1 MALTEHDK
9 AEMQT
14 AYRQAANP
22 KKQIGILADLYCCS
36 KQQVLDVL
44 DIQKSSAAEQR
55 PATGRATKSSP
66 YSSKLR
72 AEAVKAVLEEGITQV
87 QAAERFGVN
96 AKTLNYWI
104 ATERRHR
111 DSAAPA
117 NAKPKHAAPDAVIE
131 ASQPRCLTAVDTI
144 VESLHAAEQI
154 LADAGLL
161 EESERDVLAAILRR
175 TQVFCAGMRYAMEK
189 GGDT

>member
-1 MALTEHDK
+1 MTLTDHDK

-44 DIQKSSAAEQR
+44 GIQKSSAA
-55 PATGRATKSSP
+55 KSKR
-66 YSSKLR
+66 YSSELR
-72 AEAVKAVLEEGITQV
+72 AEAVKAVLEEGATQL
-87 QAAERFGVN
+87 QTAEHFGVN

-117 NAKPKHAAPDAVIE
+117 SATPEHAVSSAAIKSTRLQHSTEVDAV
-131 ASQPRCLTAVDTI
+131 
-144 VESLHAAEQI
+144 VESLHTAEQI
-154 LADAGLL
+154 FTDAGLL

-175 TQVFCAGMRYAMEK
+175 AQVFCAGMRYAMKK
-189 GGDT
+189 GSDT